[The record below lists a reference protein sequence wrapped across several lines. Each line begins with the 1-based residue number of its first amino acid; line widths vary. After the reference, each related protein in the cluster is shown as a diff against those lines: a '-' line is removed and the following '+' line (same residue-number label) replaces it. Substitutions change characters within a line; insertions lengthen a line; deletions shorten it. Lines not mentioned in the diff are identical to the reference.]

1 MSIRNYNIYF
11 WGQTISVA
19 GNWMQNTAITWL
31 VLQISGSGTAVGIV
45 LAARYGP
52 TLVFGP
58 YGGLLA
64 DRLSGRPLLFW
75 SQLAA
80 GLSSAVLAVVVVT
93 NNDYLWVLYLLA
105 LGLGLANV
113 VANPVRQTM
122 VNELVPRELLPNAV
136 ALNSISG
143 NVARV
148 IGPVVSGFLIAGIG
162 VAWCFAI
169 DAVSFIAV
177 MVSVVLLNVSE
188 LYPVTPTARAPR
200 QLREGFAYMWHV
212 PTILLPMAM
221 IAVVGTFAWEFQ
233 VSLPLF
239 AQDTFHGGAELYG
252 VMMAATGVGATA
264 AGLYL
269 ARINSASLRASSV
282 SAIILGIAL
291 ATAAAAPDV
300 WTALAVL
307 VVVGWG
313 TVAFNTRAKSVLQLR
328 SNPQMRGR
336 VMAVWAVAWNGST
349 PIGGPI
355 VGWLGQHYGGRWS
368 LVAGAV
374 PTLAIAIYSLGRA
387 KGQDELADRAGGDA
401 IIDPATGG
409 DLLEA

>member
-1 MSIRNYNIYF
+1 V
-11 WGQTISVA
+11 SVA

-31 VLQISGSGTAVGIV
+31 VLQITGSGTAVGVV

-52 TLVFGP
+52 TLLLGP

-64 DRLSGRPLLFW
+64 DRRNGRALLLW
-75 SQLAA
+75 SQVVAGVASAA
-80 GLSSAVLAVVVVT
+80 MALSVVT
-93 NNDYLWVLYLLA
+93 HTDRLWVLYLLA

-122 VNELVPRELLPNAV
+122 VNELVPRDLVPNAV

-148 IGPVVSGFLIAGIG
+148 IGPMISGFLIAGIG

-169 DAVSFIAV
+169 DAVSFLGV
-177 MVSVVLLNVSE
+177 VVSVLLLRADQ
-188 LYPVTPTARAPR
+188 LYQATPAAPARR
-200 QLREGFAYMWHV
+200 QLREGFAYMWRT
-212 PTILLPMAM
+212 PTIMLPMAM
-221 IAVVGTFAWEFQ
+221 IAIVGTFAWEFQ

-239 AQDTFHGGAELYG
+239 AQNTFHGGAELYG

-269 ARINSASLRASSV
+269 AHINAANLRASSV
-282 SAIILGIAL
+282 SAIILGVAL
-291 ATAAAAPDV
+291 AVAAATPNIAS
-300 WTALAVL
+300 ALAVL

-328 SNPQMRGR
+328 ASPRMRGR

-355 VGWLGQHYGGRWS
+355 VGWLGQQYGGRWS
-368 LVAGAV
+368 LVAGSV
-374 PTLAIAIYSLGRA
+374 PTLLIGVYSLGRA
-387 KGQDELADRAGGDA
+387 RGQDEQAGD
-401 IIDPATGG
+401 GG
-409 DLLEA
+409 GEPVVGSAGPIPLET